1 MGLRVVVCGACV
13 SGFVCMS
20 GCVLGQSSTSVTA
33 RGKGSLARDHRVH
46 EASMARRMR
55 LGERLPDA
63 QPVGVF
69 VGEHWCSVRGD
80 AVMVARRH
88 E

>member
-1 MGLRVVVCGACV
+1 MCGLRVGVCLHEC
-13 SGFVCMS
+13 
-20 GCVLGQSSTSVTA
+20 GCVLGRSSTSVTA

-46 EASMARRMR
+46 EAWMARRVR
-55 LGERLPDA
+55 LGERLTDA

-69 VGEHWCSVRGD
+69 VGEHWCLLRGD